1 MESDTDT
8 GGETYEMPGNTR
20 LTLVNTLNPNNTLLQ
35 LVNTPNSRLSL
46 VNILAGMVLPGA
58 SRSLAQQV
66 RSVVGYSES
75 DLSR

>member
-8 GGETYEMPGNTR
+8 GGETYEMPGNT
-20 LTLVNTLNPNNTLLQ
+20 LLSLVNTPNTSLSLVNTLNT
-35 LVNTPNSRLSL
+35 RLSL
-46 VNILAGMVLPGA
+46 VNISAGMVLPGA